1 MSAIIRLSAAIL
13 ALLHSNGVIAGTI
26 ATVAAGLTA
35 SQAGIDPMPWVI
47 GALGATVVYAYRQ
60 PLNRRQA
67 LADGVIC
74 IFIGGVIA
82 PWVGALVAQEYGA
95 TWSNQYVLAGI
106 LSVAWPWAVPVV
118 WERTV
123 SAFKALSGMKRDRNA

>member
-1 MSAIIRLSAAIL
+1 MTTIFRLSAAIL
-13 ALLHSNGVIAGTI
+13 ALFHSNGVLAGTI

-60 PLNRRQA
+60 PLSRQQA

-74 IFIGGVIA
+74 IFIGGVVA
-82 PWVGALVAQEYGA
+82 PWAGALIAQEYGRA
-95 TWSNQYVLAGI
+95 WSNHYVLAGVM
-106 LSVAWPWAVPVV
+106 SVAWPWAVPVL
-118 WERTV
+118 WEKALRT
-123 SAFKALSGMKRDRNA
+123 FKAFVGIKDVKND